1 MYVDEI
7 LKNYNELGTKI
18 IETIYTDGYLSIG
31 GKASTTEL
39 AEFANVVSMHTR
51 YRKRRRWASRAP
63 AATFGCQVTGS
74 IS

>member
-31 GKASTTEL
+31 EKASTTEL
-39 AEFANVVSMHTR
+39 AEFASVTSSSR
-51 YRKRRRWASRAP
+51 ILISEAASVGQLGTLPRHL
-63 AATFGCQVTGS
+63 AAR
-74 IS
+74 

>member
-31 GKASTTEL
+31 EKASTTEL
-39 AEFANVVSMHTR
+39 AEFASVTSS
-51 YRKRRRWASRAP
+51 SRILDIGSGVGGSARHL
-63 AATFGCQVTGS
+63 AATFGC
-74 IS
+74 